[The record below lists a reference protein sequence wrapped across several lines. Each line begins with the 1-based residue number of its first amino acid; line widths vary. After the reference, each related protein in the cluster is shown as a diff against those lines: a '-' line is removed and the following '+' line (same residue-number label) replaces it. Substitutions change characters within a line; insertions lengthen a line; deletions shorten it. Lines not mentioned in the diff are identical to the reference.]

1 MIKKTLKI
9 SKKFYIY
16 QKDRFPVFILAFS
29 LFPAILSSGAITSSC
44 PTFFE
49 MSLALIASIAY
60 LLHIRIIDE
69 HRDFEHDNTH
79 HIKRPVQAGV
89 ISKEELRYI
98 DTLAVLILLGI
109 GLSSG
114 TSALVVVITML
125 GYSYLAGKE
134 FFIGEKIRKYFFT
147 YNAVNLFQMLLM
159 QVFVYAIFA
168 NPLQVNKLLIA
179 HFLFT
184 TIGTIVFEFVRKLK
198 IPGDDGSGKDTYT
211 WYLGFKRSI
220 VIYQILL
227 LLNSLLF
234 FWVATFISSNVVMLT
249 SFAVGMVL
257 LASLSTLIHSI
268 KKTRQTDQLMQLSFL
283 LLYGVFNIAI
293 YFLSTT

>member
-9 SKKFYIY
+9 SKKFYTY
-16 QKDRFPVFILAFS
+16 QKDRFPVFILALS
-29 LFPAILSSGAITSSC
+29 LFPAILSSGAITFSH

-49 MSLALIASIAY
+49 MGLALIASIAY

-79 HIKRPVQAGV
+79 HIKRPVQTGV

-109 GLSSG
+109 GVSSG
-114 TSALVVVITML
+114 MLALAVVIAML

-147 YNAVNLFQMLLM
+147 YNAINLFQMLLM
-159 QVFVYAIFA
+159 QVFVYAIFT
-168 NPLQVNKLLIA
+168 NPLQVNKLLVA

-211 WYLGFKRSI
+211 WYLGFKKSI
-220 VIYQILL
+220 VIYQTLL

-234 FWVATFISSNVVMLT
+234 FWVATFISFHVVMLA
-249 SFAVGMVL
+249 SFAVGMAL